1 MKLIDYIRGKRKGK
15 EAHRLERESM
25 QDPFL
30 ADAIDGYDTVEG
42 NHEVHIDDLRKMISH
57 KSGKRRTYAVISSI
71 AASLLIGIGI
81 SFYFIYESNRFTEKI
96 YTEKKDTTNVPVNV
110 TVPVTQPEPITKRNE
125 AIAQNKDTVKSI
137 PVKPPKKSP
146 RLLQEESS
154 APTTLPETVTD
165 EIETISQADAEA
177 MEIQVDIDAM
187 PSASA
192 QKVRK
197 EAMAAVAPQAGMPR
211 IRGKVV
217 GENGEP
223 VIGANVTLNNDPLE
237 GTVTDSDGN
246 FELTAQSKN
255 DKLKIS
261 YIGLETV
268 ETPIDTAQEMM
279 IAMNPDRQEL
289 SEVVVTGYSEVNKR
303 LFTGA
308 VDTTDTLSKPKPI
321 IGIKAYKKY
330 IKENLQLPTDDKCK
344 GIEGKVIVTFNIGKD
359 GKPQDITIKQ
369 SLCEAA
375 DAEAIR
381 LIEKGPL
388 WSGKGKT
395 SWTVEF

>member
-81 SFYFIYESNRFTEKI
+81 SFYFIYESNRFTEQI

-110 TVPVTQPEPITKRNE
+110 PVIQPEPITKRNE

-137 PVKPPKKSP
+137 PVLPPKKSP

-165 EIETISQADAEA
+165 EIETISQADA
-177 MEIQVDIDAM
+177 
-187 PSASA
+187 
-192 QKVRK
+192 

-246 FELTAQSKN
+246 FELTVQSKN

-303 LFTGA
+303 MLTGA
-308 VDTTDTLSKPKPI
+308 VNTTDTLSKPKPI

-344 GIEGKVIVTFNIGKD
+344 DIKGKVIVTFNIRKD
-359 GKPQDITIKQ
+359 GKPQNITIKQ